1 MPGFAK
7 NVLSA
12 LSTRRSLAIGFA
24 ALTVG
29 AAVPLF
35 PGASAAWACGDDGA
49 PAGVASAGATGSGSA
64 TAPSPAETHH
74 GSPASAFIPV
84 VPAALTAGGAPV
96 EIGVEMANF
105 TGADYAKIAP
115 SFALYNPRS
124 NSDYGT
130 PGTNLRIQDLKV
142 AVMKGGRW
150 VDLPLRNSCDPTIVA
165 DTSVL
170 ADSLTDQHAHRYLFR
185 LSLAADAPAQQTE
198 IQVFS
203 GFGLNGK
210 SNSTTLKVLRGSAA
224 RTANSPARAAG
235 YAAGSATD
243 AASAVPAVLTPLPSV
258 DPEPDTV
265 PVGNRLAQSGLP
277 GGSALPAGSAGAFVL
292 LGGGAVVALR
302 RRSAHR

>member
-7 NVLSA
+7 NVLSSF
-12 LSTRRSLAIGFA
+12 STRRSLALGVA

-29 AAVPLF
+29 AAVPLL

-49 PAGVASAGATGSGSA
+49 STGAGSA
-64 TAPSPAETHH
+64 TAPSPVETHH

-96 EIGVEMANF
+96 ELGVEMANF

-124 NSDYGT
+124 NSDSGT

-150 VDLPLRNSCDPTIVA
+150 LDLPLRHSCDPTIVA
-165 DTSVL
+165 DTSAL

-185 LSLAADAPAQQTE
+185 LSLAADTPAQQTE

-203 GFGLNGK
+203 GFGLDGK
-210 SNSTTLKVLRGSAA
+210 SNSTTLKVLRGAA
-224 RTANSPARAAG
+224 TGTANSPAP
-235 YAAGSATD
+235 AAGSAAD
-243 AASAVPAVLTPLPSV
+243 AASAVPAVLTSPAPSG
-258 DPEPDTV
+258 DPKPDTV
-265 PVGNRLAQSGLP
+265 PVGDRLTQSGP
-277 GGSALPAGSAGAFVL
+277 SGGSALPAGSAGAFAL
-292 LGGGAVVALR
+292 LGGGAVMTLRR